1 LSVVEL
7 ARDQRGRATLLH
19 ERARAMR
26 HALTP
31 SEARLWSELRSRK
44 LRVLFRRQVPIGEYI
59 VDFLAPAAR
68 LIVEVDGGYHTRR
81 LRVDARRER
90 ALTQLGYRVLR
101 VEAACVLRE
110 LAVVVALIR
119 ATL

>member
-1 LSVVEL
+1 MPTRPLS
-7 ARDQRGRATLLH
+7 RSRATLLH

-31 SEARLWSELRSRK
+31 SEARLWSELRSGK
-44 LRVLFRRQVPIGEYI
+44 LGVVFRRQVPIGEYI

-101 VEAACVLRE
+101 VEAACVMQD
-110 LAVVVALIR
+110 LAALVALIR
-119 ATL
+119 AAL